1 MSILLLSSDRD
12 ASRSLCAAL
21 ERAGRS
27 VDAMTVFESAYAA
40 VLAKQPRVIVVDAAV
55 PGHDDL
61 IAEAKKRAPWVRTH
75 VLVDPGE
82 SRGPNG
88 ASTILKPFDASEVA
102 EQLGRDVELAELER
116 GRQSQK
122 ARAEGLS
129 RLVEECLE
137 AIVGLDADGL
147 VRSWN
152 PGAESLYGYPTAEAI
167 GRHIGFLRLDHEDRG
182 FSIDGKRQMIE
193 TTRRR
198 KDGSEVLVLLSR
210 TSLREAEGA
219 FRSVEVSLDI
229 TERRKLERELEHSER
244 LAAIGRIA
252 AGMAHEINNPLS
264 VIQSCAVYFG
274 EAAERIGD
282 PELAES
288 AADMEIAAER
298 IRSFVQHVCGFSRRG
313 RPQLTDTP
321 LMTAIEVATRMAR
334 PRALE
339 AGVTLEI
346 KAEVG
351 ASVPNDSPRL
361 AQAILNLLS
370 NAIDAAK
377 AGGKHVWLSL
387 VSEERQVKICVED
400 DGPGIANELL
410 DRVFEPFATTKPY
423 GQGTGL
429 GLAITRQIMQDHR
442 GSAQLGPRPH
452 GGARAELILP
462 KLVTSAHS
470 ILVLD
475 SDPAVRRAVAQDF
488 RREGFTVVSA
498 DAIESVSF
506 HEGDRLPS
514 LVVSEVRLRDAEGM
528 ELVERIRDMFP
539 RACLLILTGDP
550 TRNSL
555 SGVTR
560 VFGKPWDREQLMSTA
575 RRLCLEAEALEP
587 ASLRPFLP

>member
-1 MSILLLSSDRD
+1 
-12 ASRSLCAAL
+12 
-21 ERAGRS
+21 
-27 VDAMTVFESAYAA
+27 MTVFESAYAT

-55 PGHDDL
+55 PGHDEL

-152 PGAESLYGYPTAEAI
+152 PGAESLYGYSTAEAI

-193 TTRRR
+193 ATRRR

-321 LMTAIEVATRMAR
+321 LLTAIEVATRMAR

-339 AGVTLEI
+339 AGVTLDI
-346 KAEVG
+346 SAEAG

-377 AGGKHVWLSL
+377 SGGKHVWLSL

-410 DRVFEPFATTKPY
+410 ERVFEPFATTKPY

-442 GSAQLGPRPH
+442 GSAQLGPRPL

-498 DAIESVSF
+498 DALESVSF

-528 ELVERIRDMFP
+528 ELVERIRGMFP
-539 RACLLILTGDP
+539 RAALLILTGDP
-550 TRNSL
+550 SRNSL

>member
-1 MSILLLSSDRD
+1 MS
-12 ASRSLCAAL
+12 A
-21 ERAGRS
+21 
-27 VDAMTVFESAYAA
+27 FESAYAT

-61 IAEAKKRAPWVRTH
+61 IAEAKRRAPWVRTH
-75 VLVDPGE
+75 VLVDAGE
-82 SRGPNG
+82 SRGVSG

-102 EQLGRDVELAELER
+102 ERLGRDAELAELER
-116 GRQSQK
+116 GQQNQK

-137 AIVGLDADGL
+137 AIVGLDAEGL

-152 PGAESLYGYPTAEAI
+152 PGAESLYGYSTQEAI
-167 GRHIGFLRLDHEDRG
+167 GRHIDFLRLDHEDHG
-182 FSIDGKRQMIE
+182 FSNDGKRQMIE

-210 TSLREAEGA
+210 TSLRETAGA

-264 VIQSCAVYFG
+264 VIQSCSVYFA
-274 EAAERIGD
+274 EAAARFGD

-321 LMTAIEVATRMAR
+321 VQTAIEVATRMAR
-334 PRALE
+334 PRALD
-339 AGVTLEI
+339 AGVTLDVSIE
-346 KAEVG
+346 EG
-351 ASVPNDSPRL
+351 ASAPNDSPRL
-361 AQAILNLLS
+361 AQAILNVLS
-370 NAIDAAK
+370 NAIDAAR
-377 AGGKHVWLSL
+377 AGGKHVWLSV
-387 VSEERQVKICVED
+387 VSEERQVKICVDD
-400 DGPGIANELL
+400 DGLGIADALRE
-410 DRVFEPFATTKPY
+410 RVFEPFATTKPY

-442 GSAQLGPRPH
+442 GSAQLVPRAA

-475 SDPAVRRAVAQDF
+475 SDPAVRRAVSHDF
-488 RREGFTVVSA
+488 RREGFHVISA
-498 DAIESVSF
+498 DAVEAVSF
-506 HEGDRLPS
+506 NEGERLPS
-514 LVVSEVRLRDAEGM
+514 LVVSEVRLRDAEGI
-528 ELVERIRDMFP
+528 ELVERIREVLP

-550 TRNSL
+550 ARNSL
-555 SGVTR
+555 PGVTR
-560 VFGKPWDREQLMSTA
+560 VFGKPWNREQLMSTA
-575 RRLCLEAEALEP
+575 RRLCLEAEAQEQ
-587 ASLRPFLP
+587 ASLRPLLP

>member
-1 MSILLLSSDRD
+1 MSILLVSGDRD

-21 ERAGRS
+21 ERAGRV
-27 VDAMTVFESAYAA
+27 VDAMSASESAYAT

-61 IAEAKKRAPWVRTH
+61 IAEAKRRAPWVRTH
-75 VLVDPGE
+75 VLVDAGE
-82 SRGPNG
+82 TRGVSG
-88 ASTILKPFDASEVA
+88 VSTILKPFDASEVA
-102 EQLGRDVELAELER
+102 ERLGRDVELAELER
-116 GRQSQK
+116 GRQNQK

-129 RLVEECLE
+129 RLVDECLE
-137 AIVGLDADGL
+137 AIVGLDAEGL

-152 PGAESLYGYPTAEAI
+152 PGAETLYGYSTVEAI
-167 GRHIGFLRLDHEDRG
+167 GRHIDFLRLDHEDRG

-210 TSLREAEGA
+210 TSLREAAGA

-264 VIQSCAVYFG
+264 VIQSCAVYFA
-274 EAAERIGD
+274 EAADRFGD

-288 AADMEIAAER
+288 AADMEIAVER

-321 LMTAIEVATRMAR
+321 IQTAIEVATRMAR
-334 PRALE
+334 PRALD
-339 AGVTLEI
+339 AGVTLDVSIEE
-346 KAEVG
+346 A

-361 AQAILNLLS
+361 AQAILNVLS
-370 NAIDAAK
+370 NAIDAAR
-377 AGGKHVWLSL
+377 AGGKHVWLSV

-400 DGPGIANELL
+400 DGLGIADELR

-442 GSAQLGPRPH
+442 GSAHLGPRAS

-475 SDPAVRRAVAQDF
+475 SDPAVRRAVSHDF
-488 RREGFTVVSA
+488 RREGFNVVSA
-498 DAIESVSF
+498 DAIEAAVF
-506 HEGDRLPS
+506 NEGDRLPS
-514 LVVSEVRLRDAEGM
+514 LVVSEVRLRDAEGI
-528 ELVERIRDMFP
+528 ELVERIRALFP

-550 TRNSL
+550 ARNAL
-555 SGVTR
+555 PGVTR
-560 VFGKPWDREQLMSTA
+560 VFGKPWNREQLMSAA
-575 RRLCLEAEALEP
+575 RRLCLEAEGQDQ
-587 ASLRPFLP
+587 ASLRPLLP

>member
-1 MSILLLSSDRD
+1 MPGFD
-12 ASRSLCAAL
+12 
-21 ERAGRS
+21 
-27 VDAMTVFESAYAA
+27 SAYAT

-55 PGHDDL
+55 PGHGDL
-61 IAEAKKRAPWVRTH
+61 IAEAKRLAPWVRAH
-75 VLVDPGE
+75 VLVEAGA
-82 SRGPNG
+82 SRGSNG

-102 EQLGRDVELAELER
+102 ERLGRDVELAELER
-116 GRQSQK
+116 GRQNQK

-152 PGAESLYGYPTAEAI
+152 PGAETLYGYGTAEAI
-167 GRHIGFLRLDHEDRG
+167 GRHIDFLRLDPEDRG
-182 FSIDGKRQMIE
+182 FSSDGKRQMIE

-210 TSLREAEGA
+210 TSLREAAGA

-274 EAAERIGD
+274 EAADRFSD

-288 AADMEIAAER
+288 AADMEIAVER

-321 LMTAIEVATRMAR
+321 LQTAIEVATRMAR
-334 PRALE
+334 PRALD
-339 AGVTLEI
+339 AGVTLEVSLE
-346 KAEVG
+346 EV

-361 AQAILNLLS
+361 AQAILNVLS
-370 NAIDAAK
+370 NAIDAAQV
-377 AGGKHVWLSL
+377 GGKHVWLSV

-400 DGPGIANELL
+400 DGPGIASELL
-410 DRVFEPFATTKPY
+410 DKVFEPFATTKPY

-442 GSAQLGPRPH
+442 GSAQLSSRAS
-452 GGARAELILP
+452 GGARAELSLP
-462 KLVTSAHS
+462 KLITSAHS

-475 SDPAVRRAVAQDF
+475 PDPAVRRAVSHDF
-488 RREGFTVVSA
+488 RREGFNVVSA
-498 DAIESVSF
+498 DAIEAVVF
-506 HEGDRLPS
+506 NEGERLPS
-514 LVVSEVRLRDAEGM
+514 LVVSEVRLRDAEGI
-528 ELVERIRDMFP
+528 ELVARIRGLFP
-539 RACLLILTGDP
+539 RSCLLILTGDP
-550 TRNSL
+550 ARNSL
-555 SGVTR
+555 PGVTR
-560 VFGKPWDREQLMSTA
+560 VFGKPWNREQLMSTA
-575 RRLCLEAEALEP
+575 RRLCLEAEALDQ
-587 ASLRPFLP
+587 ASLRPLLP